1 VWALLAN
8 IWKLF
13 PTPPD
18 FSGSVIYLTLGSR
31 GKIPLDC
38 ALRLNSA
45 ADLSHLS
52 GNCAAALCATPW
64 CYEDADSKS
73 DADSCGKS
81 ENISQSAVFA
91 AYCSSDYVGRILDVV
106 EHGLP

>member
-1 VWALLAN
+1 MAPRRPQITIISIAPTNDHFVPNQEEALLAN

-18 FSGSVIYLTLGSR
+18 FSGSVICLALGSR
-31 GKIPLDC
+31 AKIALDC

-52 GNCAAALCATPW
+52 GDCIAALRTAHW
-64 CYEDADSKS
+64 
-73 DADSCGKS
+73 
-81 ENISQSAVFA
+81 
-91 AYCSSDYVGRILDVV
+91 
-106 EHGLP
+106 